1 MWVITPINSLFCC
14 QLVQETKSKSVR
26 TKYFLL
32 SQHQT
37 FPITYVSLPIL
48 LVMGSSF
55 EGGFMGPDSQH
66 SVNRRLSSLFMRET
80 QPLSLIKWT
89 VTTRAV
95 GVLTKTFQPERICE
109 LCQWTVRDIS
119 EAMYIHF
126 LKNIGITNC
135 HPIFTPNFLSD
146 IGQVTL
152 FSWCLKG
159 FCE

>member
-89 VTTRAV
+89 VTSRAV
-95 GVLTKTFQPERICE
+95 GVLPNRFVWIEEHWKLMLPVTWENPGDCRISVIAKCATR
-109 LCQWTVRDIS
+109 CWNGRGSVADR
-119 EAMYIHF
+119 
-126 LKNIGITNC
+126 
-135 HPIFTPNFLSD
+135 
-146 IGQVTL
+146 
-152 FSWCLKG
+152 KG
-159 FCE
+159 WRYVGWGPASA